1 MLSSPP
7 DISKV
12 FSDTRTVAII
22 GCSSNIYRTS
32 NYAAR
37 FLQDKGFRIIPVNP
51 NEDRI
56 AGETCYASLNDI
68 PEHIQVDL
76 VNVFRNS
83 EFSADAVKDVIE
95 RKQATGQ
102 IPVIWTQLDVSSPEA
117 EQLAEEADIPYIR
130 NRCIMVELD
139 RLQ

>member
-1 MLSSPP
+1 MPSTSP
-7 DISKV
+7 DIAKI

-32 NYAAR
+32 NYAAK

-51 NEDRI
+51 NEQNI
-56 AGETCYASLNDI
+56 AGETCYASLNEI

-76 VNVFRNS
+76 VNVFRTS
-83 EFSADAVKDVIE
+83 EFSADAVTDVIE
-95 RKQATGQ
+95 RKKATGQ
-102 IPVIWTQLDVSSPEA
+102 VPVIWTQLDVSSPEA

-130 NRCIMVELD
+130 NRCIMVEWD
-139 RLQ
+139 RLK